1 MCYLALYLH
10 YTSSNNPVLKTRKFS
25 LYQLRCY
32 ETACPSIKNIF
43 VSFVFTAV
51 YNQFCR
57 CYPSFNHCTKGFA
70 VNVKGSFCSL
80 RTRGVRS
87 SNQSG
92 SGFREWID
100 AEYKDGCNP
109 STSTSLIECRFFF
122 LTFILR
128 LSVFL
133 HIV

>member
-87 SNQSG
+87 SNQGVDLG
-92 SGFREWID
+92 SGLTLNTKTAVILLP
-100 AEYKDGCNP
+100 AHLLLSAG
-109 STSTSLIECRFFF
+109 FFF
-122 LTFILR
+122 SPLY
-128 LSVFL
+128 
-133 HIV
+133 